1 MLIVEFCQPFSLHD
15 VLLLLRIECQGET
28 IIDLSTFFF
37 SSHFLAMSQ
46 FWPFID
52 LGLVKFK

>member
-37 SSHFLAMSQ
+37 SFLI
-46 FWPFID
+46 FWQCLSFGPS
-52 LGLVKFK
+52 